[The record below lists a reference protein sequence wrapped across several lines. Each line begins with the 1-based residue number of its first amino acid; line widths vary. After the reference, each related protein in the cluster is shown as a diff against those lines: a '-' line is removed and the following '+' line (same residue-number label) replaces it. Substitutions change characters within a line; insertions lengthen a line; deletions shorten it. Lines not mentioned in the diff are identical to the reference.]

1 MSRLWP
7 GGCYPAPCPPRM
19 CAMSPTCCCTLRG
32 GCAARCALAALLLPG
47 RVLPACISR
56 KMTVVPALSEPP
68 AQQPKGNWKTRKPE
82 LIRELQLHPTVN
94 RRVRFV
100 IGGHSLLQKS
110 KAIARPTRR
119 PSATALSL
127 VSSVSSSS
135 RRAEPQP
142 AQHYASRTQHP
153 RSRRQHQWARRRQ
166 LDLPYDP
173 SGEPGS
179 TPNRLPSLHVMK
191 QLFTRYRARF
201 HRSDSDSL
209 LTPTSPTGLRP
220 SRMA

>member
-1 MSRLWP
+1 MQPARGRVAAFRPPARLQ
-7 GGCYPAPCPPRM
+7 
-19 CAMSPTCCCTLRG
+19 CAMSPTCCCT
-32 GCAARCALAALLLPG
+32 GCAG
-47 RVLPACISR
+47 RQAVCCS
-56 KMTVVPALSEPP
+56 PP
-68 AQQPKGNWKTRKPE
+68 ARPCASRVHIPQNDCGPHAVGASGAAAQGKMKKTRKPE

-110 KAIARPTRR
+110 KAIARQTRR